1 LVPDELRYF
10 LLVALLAK
18 KARERLPL
26 SMSYLP
32 APIRLRL
39 LLRSG
44 GYPRPWW
51 NKSSRSLAGVFCAL
65 NSMAKYGGY
74 ST

>member
-1 LVPDELRYF
+1 MPDELRYF

-32 APIRLRL
+32 APIRLR
-39 LLRSG
+39 
-44 GYPRPWW
+44 
-51 NKSSRSLAGVFCAL
+51 
-65 NSMAKYGGY
+65 
-74 ST
+74 